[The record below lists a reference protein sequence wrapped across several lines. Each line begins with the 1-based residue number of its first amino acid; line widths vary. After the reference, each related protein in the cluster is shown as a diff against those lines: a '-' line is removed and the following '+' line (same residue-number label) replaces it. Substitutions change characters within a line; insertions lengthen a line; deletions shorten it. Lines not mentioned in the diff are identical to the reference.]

1 MRRCLLLSLVTFALM
16 PGVADAADVLQDPES
31 GLVTIV
37 DHTPGEADD
46 ISITPDGTITDANNG
61 LAPDN
66 GCSGDGG
73 TVTCDDPITG
83 YAVDLGE
90 LDDRFRA
97 DDVQVPI
104 SVAGGPGKDDLGG
117 GRSGDVLSGG
127 DGDDTLEGRGGAD
140 EYFGEQGG
148 DTIRARDG
156 IAERI
161 SCGSDNDV
169 ADNDPVDIIAECERG
184 FDGDRDGFSTAVDC
198 NDSAANISPGAPEI
212 FDNGV
217 DENCD
222 GRDNPNLDVDGDG
235 VPRPLDCNDGNPR
248 IRPTAPE
255 VRGNKVDENCDKR
268 ALAWAQL
275 GATVSN
281 QWAFS
286 PTSTRLQRLVVVS
299 APKGA
304 RIVMRC
310 TGRGCPTRK
319 ARRFTVKS
327 VLKRVVLH
335 KGFRKARLRSG
346 ARIRVTITAAQTIGR
361 TYTYTIARGNPPTS
375 TIKCRAPGAKRSRSC

>member
-255 VRGNKVDENCDKR
+255 VRGNKVDENCEGRADGFSLLRSLITTGWQFGPSYTAVR
-268 ALAWAQL
+268 AL
-275 GATVSN
+275 
-281 QWAFS
+281 
-286 PTSTRLQRLVVVS
+286 VVRN
-299 APKGA
+299 APAGA
-304 RIVMRC
+304 RIAATC
-310 TGRGCPTRK
+310 RGGGCRFKGTKKVKVKRDLAPTSLL
-319 ARRFTVKS
+319 RF
-327 VLKRVVLH
+327 
-335 KGFRKARLRSG
+335 FRHTRLRAG
-346 ARIRVTITAAQTIGR
+346 ARVTLNITARGFTGR
-361 TYTYTIARGNPPTS
+361 TYAYRIRIGDLPALTTT
-375 TIKCRAPGAKRSRSC
+375 CRDPGSKKSRSC